1 MPTVSTSLFRTC
13 LAVAVLLWSSTARID
28 AQTAPPLTLTEAVQ
42 RAIDS
47 NPDVLRA
54 REQIEEFRLQV
65 RSARSEALP
74 TVDLIATLQ
83 RTRDPGLRNS
93 QFFSRLGPLPA
104 EALEPFF
111 FGTYF
116 YRVDVEQPVYEF
128 GRVGHALEAARKELE
143 GVEADVR
150 SVENQIA
157 RDVALAYYDLL
168 LARERRVVYESQL
181 RTRERQLRFV
191 TDRMELEDATRLDLL
206 TSQVSV
212 ANLRPNI
219 IDADNTIRVAQA
231 RLNET
236 MGRSISTPV
245 EPLAP
250 LVVSDP
256 LPALPPVAALMAV
269 AGDLRPELRRFEL
282 DRDVLTE
289 AHAVTRSDTLPKV
302 TANATVGLNSFAF
315 GNLTKPS
322 FHNWTAGVTVRW
334 TLFDGF
340 KTSSAMAQFESQR
353 RQSQFLEEA
362 FRAALERDLERVVGD
377 WARSLETIDVTRLTV
392 EQASEAERVAAE
404 SFQWG
409 AATVLD
415 VLQSQEALQQAEL
428 SQVTANHGALTA
440 LAELKALVGLRADSP
455 DGLLHADPADRIAV
469 GVTLHPSTSSSLDK

>member
-1 MPTVSTSLFRTC
+1 MSANFLRSC
-13 LAVAVLLWSSTARID
+13 LAVAVLLWGGTARMH
-28 AQTAPPLTLTEAVQ
+28 AQTAVPLTLTQAVQ
-42 RAIDS
+42 LAVDS
-47 NPDVLRA
+47 NPEVQRA

-65 RSARSEALP
+65 RNARSEALP
-74 TVDLIATLQ
+74 TVDLVATFQ

-93 QFFSRLGPLPA
+93 QFFSRLGPLPPD
-104 EALEPFF
+104 ALNPFF

-128 GRVGHALEAARKELE
+128 GRVGHALEGARKELE
-143 GVEADVR
+143 GVEADLR
-150 SVENQIA
+150 GVENQIA

-168 LARERRVVYESQL
+168 LARERRVVFESQL

-219 IDADNTIRVAQA
+219 IEADNTIRVAQA

-236 MGRSISTPV
+236 LGRAIATPV
-245 EPLAP
+245 ESLAP
-250 LVVSDP
+250 LVLSDP
-256 LPALPPVAALMAV
+256 QPTLPPVATLMAI
-269 AGDLRPELRRFEL
+269 AAELRPELRRFKL

-289 AHAVTRSDTLPKV
+289 ASAVTRSDTLPKV
-302 TANATVGLNSFAF
+302 TANATLGVNSFAF
-315 GNLTKPS
+315 GNLTKPT
-322 FHNWTAGVTVRW
+322 FHNWTVGVTARW

-362 FRAALERDLERVVGD
+362 FRAELERELERVVGD
-377 WARSLETIDVTRLTV
+377 WARSLETLDVTQLTV
-392 EQASEAERVAAE
+392 EQAGEAERVATE

-428 SQVTANHGALTA
+428 SNVTASHGALTA

-455 DGLLHADPADRIAV
+455 HGLLLADPADRIAA
-469 GVTLHPSTSSSLDK
+469 GVAARPSSSSSVDQ